1 QLSAHALPFLF
12 CSPLLP
18 PPPPTSTLFPYTTLF
33 RSIIVPQGIR
43 LSASFQDMTPILGV
57 NIIANANKMI
67 EDESIGCNI
76 FSVDQ
81 SINKMIDMPISRHSL
96 EVIGPIAFN
105 CC

>member
-1 QLSAHALPFLF
+1 MIPKVWSLNHWAAVVFNSTFPKDM
-12 CSPLLP
+12 
-18 PPPPTSTLFPYTTLF
+18 PTPNT
-33 RSIIVPQGIR
+33 IIVPQGIR

-67 EDESIGCNI
+67 EDESKGCNI

-81 SINKMIDMPISRHSL
+81 SINKMMDMLIRRHSL
-96 EVIGPIAFN
+96 AVIVPIAFN